1 MASERQGCT
10 RVVQS
15 CRHLSPSALS
25 QQRCLFL
32 MDRSGAA
39 SFGLSLCSE
48 ELLFVLLLWRGLS
61 VGRADH
67 QTLLE
72 QAWNPLEVSL
82 LERTASQHKGRE
94 VLVLRGLADPR
105 ASLLD
110 GALHQ
115 PFHQHIQ
122 QNLCW
127 VGERSMLNVDRLGST
142 ILFHDGSSN
151 PGVRFPEWKK
161 EGSFPSACS
170 LRTFAMHGGM
180 EHLSFACSTSSLAF
194 LSHDVSIRGAKPSMA
209 QSMDPLPL
217 CLTPPGSWPPSTFSF
232 RFERESN
239 LGSLPFPIEGGPF
252 WTQGVLAECPRPYP
266 FLGSNSTPLP
276 FFDRIKGAGTTP
288 FLPVSPPS
296 LRMG

>member
-1 MASERQGCT
+1 MASKRQGCT
-10 RVVQS
+10 RVVQN
-15 CRHLSPSALS
+15 CCHLSPAALS
-25 QQRCLFL
+25 QQCCLFL

-39 SFGLSLCSE
+39 SIGLSLCPG

-61 VGRADH
+61 VGHADH
-67 QTLLE
+67 QTLSE
-72 QAWNPLEVSL
+72 QAWNPLVVLL

-94 VLVLRGLADPR
+94 VLVLPGLAGPR

-151 PGVRFPEWKK
+151 SGVRFPEWKK
-161 EGSFPSACS
+161 EGSFPSACF

-180 EHLSFACSTSSLAF
+180 EHLFIYCNTSSLAF
-194 LSHDVSIRGAKPSMA
+194 LSHDVSIRGAKPSMS

-239 LGSLPFPIEGGPF
+239 LGSLPLPIEG
-252 WTQGVLAECPRPYP
+252 
-266 FLGSNSTPLP
+266 
-276 FFDRIKGAGTTP
+276 
-288 FLPVSPPS
+288 
-296 LRMG
+296 